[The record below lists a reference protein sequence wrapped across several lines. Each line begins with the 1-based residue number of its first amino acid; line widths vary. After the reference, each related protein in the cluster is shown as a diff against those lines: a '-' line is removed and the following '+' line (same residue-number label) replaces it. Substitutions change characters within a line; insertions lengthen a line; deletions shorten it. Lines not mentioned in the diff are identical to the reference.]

1 MILKVFMISFVLIN
15 FGKAEN
21 TRNTHPNHRNSLMS
35 INDLND
41 RWIGMPKSPYVQYT
55 ASVTSTTASVPP
67 PTSVPVSTKRTI
79 KQISK
84 KKRKPTRSSKRRS
97 DEPLFNVGGNYRNNE
112 DYPDF
117 EFDYDTYKPSYKK
130 HKPSTPYVIG
140 NAETTS
146 KVLYMNPSAS
156 SPSASAI
163 YAGVPKVATYVVPS
177 SKKYIVERVKSHAMY
192 IPPVIAS
199 SNTQMYAS
207 PSRTGVRRL
216 DPLDYDDNDGSFL
229 GPRDS
234 FPPRA
239 VMNKITEPGQRQ
251 PCHGPECHQHHKGL
265 VRFYWRRV
273 VYPTREGG
281 RNRPASFRRPQRFRN
296 RRRFRDRA
304 RAPSD
309 QKELYTSEPNDDD
322 DEDTEDMHN
331 HEDDEEYDEDEND
344 NSTNLHKTWKPGNG
358 YGHDLHEGSSY
369 NDENK
374 KVYRDK
380 RYAYKKKMKKF
391 MSI

>member
-1 MILKVFMISFVLIN
+1 MTSLVLLN
-15 FGKAEN
+15 LGNAEDN
-21 TRNTHPNHRNSLMS
+21 RSTHPNHRNSLMS
-35 INDLND
+35 LNDLND

-55 ASVTSTTASVPP
+55 ASVTSANTSVPP
-67 PTSVPVSTKRTI
+67 PTSVPISTKRTT
-79 KQISK
+79 KLKSK
-84 KKRKPTRSSKRRS
+84 RKRKPTRTSKRRS
-97 DEPLFNVGGNYRNNE
+97 DADEPPTSAEGNYRNNE

-117 EFDYDTYKPSYKK
+117 EYDYDTYKPSYS
-130 HKPSTPYVIG
+130 KPKPYVIR
-140 NAETTS
+140 NAASAS

-163 YAGVPKVATYVVPS
+163 YAGVPKVATYVIPS

-192 IPPVIAS
+192 IPPVVAS
-199 SNTQMYAS
+199 SNTQMYPA
-207 PSRTGVRRL
+207 PSNSAVRRL
-216 DPLDYDDNDGSFL
+216 DPLDYDDNGGSFL

-239 VMNKITEPGQRQ
+239 VMNKIAEPGQRQ

-281 RNRPASFRRPQRFRN
+281 RNGPARFRRPQRFRN

-309 QKELYTSEPNDDD
+309 QRELYTSEPEDDDNDDD
-322 DEDTEDMHN
+322 DEAEDTNNYEDN
-331 HEDDEEYDEDEND
+331 EDYDEDERD
-344 NSTNLHKTWKPGNG
+344 NSTNRRNKWRPGNA
-358 YGHDLHEGSSY
+358 YGHDLNEGNNY

-380 RYAYKKKMKKF
+380 RYAYQKKMKKIF
-391 MSI
+391 SN